1 MADASGRANAVKM
14 RLEAVG
20 GGAAN
25 AAVSAARSSLS
36 PQTVVNVQ
44 APGSLTQADVRKAT
58 YAAMRAALSEQPDV
72 VMKVGEKEFARTIRK
87 VMSL

>member
-1 MADASGRANAVKM
+1 M
-14 RLEAVG
+14 
-20 GGAAN
+20 
-25 AAVSAARSSLS
+25 
-36 PQTVVNVQ
+36 
-44 APGSLTQADVRKAT
+44 RKAT